1 MMISQEQPSIQV
13 EKRSAAGS
21 VKVCPICGSDGPA
34 LRLRAPDRFHMRKDY
49 YRLLECRSCS
59 FVWLD
64 DMPAPEEMP
73 YHYGVDYHRAVTA
86 SGEVK
91 LLLRWGPTRDTV
103 MKLGRPGALLDVGCS
118 SGPFLRTLRDGPW
131 KLYGLEISPDEAKTA
146 EASSGAE
153 VFVGTV
159 LDAPFPDESFEV
171 ITACHFLEHA
181 HELREVVRTMWRW
194 LKPGGILYIQVP
206 NIESFESYIFKSYW
220 YGLELPR
227 HLWHFSPASLRELL
241 RPAGFEEV
249 YVRTTP
255 DCYVQKSV
263 RYLLDEASGKAGI
276 SRTPLAEMNGAA
288 SIPRRLVR
296 KAAKVGFLTPF
307 SHASA
312 ALGYGSA
319 IETVFRKKPL

>member
-1 MMISQEQPSIQV
+1 MTSQVQPRIES
-13 EKRSAAGS
+13 EKKLPGQYTST
-21 VKVCPICGSDGPA
+21 CPICASDGPTV
-34 LRLRAPDRFHMRKDY
+34 RLQAPDRFHMRKEIY
-49 YRLLECRSCS
+49 CLLECQKCS

-64 DMPAPEEMP
+64 NMPAPEEMA
-73 YHYGVDYHRAVTA
+73 YHYGEDYHRAVTV

-91 LLLRWGPTRDTV
+91 LLKRWGPTRKTV
-103 MKLGRPGALLDVGCS
+103 MDLGRPGALLDVGCS

-131 KLYGLEISPDEAKTA
+131 KLYGLEISPDEAKRA
-146 EASSGAE
+146 EASSGAK

-171 ITACHFLEHA
+171 VTACHFLEHA
-181 HELREVVRTMWRW
+181 HKLKEVVETMRRW

-206 NIESFESYIFKSYW
+206 NIESFESHIFKSYW

-241 RPAGFEEV
+241 LSAGFEEV
-249 YVRTTP
+249 FVRTTP

-263 RYLLDEASGKAGI
+263 RYLLDNAFTKAGI
-276 SRTPLAEMNGAA
+276 SRTPLAEMNGSA

-307 SHASA
+307 SQASA

-319 IETVFRKKPL
+319 IETVFRKKTL